1 MGSNPCVKLVWT
13 LITGCGSSWF
23 LISRL
28 TGENLKKLVKL
39 MPTQPSVDL
48 EVLFAAGVH
57 FGHTTS
63 RWHPKMGPYIHSK
76 RGGRY
81 LIDLAQTIP
90 RLQTATEAVTKV
102 VADGQQVLF
111 VGTKRQA
118 KEIVRSAAE
127 AVGMP
132 YATERWMGGFLTNHK
147 TIGVQVKRLKD
158 LETRMESGEIA
169 NKYSKLEVQKTQK
182 RIDGL
187 NLVYGGIKNLDGLP
201 GLVFMVDMFGDAIA
215 VAEANKL
222 KIPIVG
228 LVDTN
233 IDPRLATYPIP
244 ANDDAIKSLQIITE
258 FIQAA
263 VVAGQAQRAAN
274 LPPKTAAGPQVIDPS
289 PDDDPKAP
297 LAPVSGVL
305 G

>member
-1 MGSNPCVKLVWT
+1 MPVK
-13 LITGCGSSWF
+13 
-23 LISRL
+23 
-28 TGENLKKLVKL
+28 
-39 MPTQPSVDL
+39 PSVDL
-48 EVLFAAGVH
+48 EALFEAGVH

-81 LIDLAQTIP
+81 LIDLNQTISK
-90 RLQTATEAVTKV
+90 LQAAIEAVSQV
-102 VADGQQVLF
+102 VASGRQVLF

-118 KEIVRSAAE
+118 KTIVRPAAE

-132 YATERWMGGFLTNHK
+132 YVTERWMGGFLTNHK
-147 TIGVQVKRLKD
+147 TINIQVKRLKD
-158 LETRMESGEIA
+158 LEMRMESGEIA

-182 RIDGL
+182 QIDKL

-201 GLVFMVDMFGDAIA
+201 GIVFAVDMLGDSIA

-222 KIPIVG
+222 GIPIVG

-233 IDPRLATYPIP
+233 VDPRLATHPIP
-244 ANDDAIKSLQIITE
+244 ANDDAIKSLKIITE
-258 FIQAA
+258 SVREA
-263 VVAGQAQRAAN
+263 VVAGLAQRAPN
-274 LPPKTAAGPQVIDPS
+274 PPQATAKSPTGFDPN
-289 PDDDPKAP
+289 PDGDPKAP
-297 LAPVSGVL
+297 PAPVSGVL

>member
-1 MGSNPCVKLVWT
+1 
-13 LITGCGSSWF
+13 
-23 LISRL
+23 
-28 TGENLKKLVKL
+28 

-48 EVLFAAGVH
+48 EALFAAGVH

-63 RWHPKMGPYIHSK
+63 RWHPKMRPYIHSK

-90 RLQTATEAVTKV
+90 RLQTAVEAVTKV
-102 VADGQQVLF
+102 VAAGQQVLF

-274 LPPKTAAGPQVIDPS
+274 LPPKTASGPQAIDPS

-297 LAPVSGVL
+297 PAPVSGVL
-305 G
+305 S

>member
-1 MGSNPCVKLVWT
+1 
-13 LITGCGSSWF
+13 
-23 LISRL
+23 
-28 TGENLKKLVKL
+28 
-39 MPTQPSVDL
+39 MPNQPSVDL
-48 EVLFAAGVH
+48 ETLFEAGVH

-81 LIDLAQTIP
+81 LIDLNQTIP
-90 RLQTATEAVTKV
+90 KLTVATEAITKT
-102 VADGQQVLF
+102 VASGRQVLF

-118 KEIVRSAAE
+118 KTIIRAAAE
-127 AVGMP
+127 SVGMP
-132 YATERWMGGFLTNHK
+132 YVTERWMGGFLTNHK
-147 TIGVQVKRLKD
+147 TIGVQIKRLKD
-158 LETRMESGEIA
+158 LEMRMESGEIA

-201 GLVFMVDMFGDAIA
+201 GAVFMVDMLGDSIA

-222 KIPIVG
+222 KIPIIG

-233 IDPRLATYPIP
+233 VDPGLATYPIP

-258 FIQAA
+258 SVQAA
-263 VVAGQAQRAAN
+263 VAAGLKQRAAN
-274 LPPKTAAGPQVIDPS
+274 PPASPPAATPDDKTKPKTPT
-289 PDDDPKAP
+289 
-297 LAPVSGVL
+297 APVSGVL

>member
-1 MGSNPCVKLVWT
+1 
-13 LITGCGSSWF
+13 
-23 LISRL
+23 
-28 TGENLKKLVKL
+28 
-39 MPTQPSVDL
+39 MPTQSSVDI
-48 EVLFAAGVH
+48 EALFAAGVH

-81 LIDLAQTIP
+81 LIDLTQTV
-90 RLQTATEAVTKV
+90 LKLEAATEAVTKV

-118 KEIVRSAAE
+118 KGIVKEAAQ

-147 TIGVQVKRLKD
+147 TIGVQVKRLKN

-169 NKYSKLEVQKTQK
+169 NKYSKLEVQRTQK
-182 RIDGL
+182 RIDDL

-201 GLVFMVDMFGDAIA
+201 GLVFMIDMIGDAIA
-215 VAEANKL
+215 VVEANKL

-233 IDPRLATYPIP
+233 VDPRLATYPIP
-244 ANDDAIKSLQIITE
+244 ANDDAIKSLQIIAG

-263 VVAGQAQRAAN
+263 VVAGQAQRSAN
-274 LPPKTAAGPQVIDPS
+274 SPAKTATGPQVTDTSSDTDSKP
-289 PDDDPKAP
+289 P